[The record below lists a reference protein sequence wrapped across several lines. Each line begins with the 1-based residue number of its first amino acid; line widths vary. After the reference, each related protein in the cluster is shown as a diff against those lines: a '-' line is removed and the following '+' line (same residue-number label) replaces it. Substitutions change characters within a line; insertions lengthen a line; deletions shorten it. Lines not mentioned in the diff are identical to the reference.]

1 MTPNISTVETMLR
14 RGGVWRY
21 RDLQQ
26 EAMDITGDGEKRIRI
41 GGSLRPII
49 FHWPPPAQF

>member
-1 MTPNISTVETMLR
+1 MLR